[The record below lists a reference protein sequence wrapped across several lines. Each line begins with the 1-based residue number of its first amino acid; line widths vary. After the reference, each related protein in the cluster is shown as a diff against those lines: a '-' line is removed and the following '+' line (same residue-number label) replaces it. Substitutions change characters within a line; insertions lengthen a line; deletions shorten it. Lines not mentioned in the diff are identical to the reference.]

1 MRQLHKPVVMPSVI
15 GFGDGHH
22 RCPGAYVALQETDV
36 LLQRL
41 LKLDGLR
48 IERKPDLVWS
58 STASGYELHNF
69 IISCERGA

>member
-1 MRQLHKPVVMPSVI
+1 
-15 GFGDGHH
+15 
-22 RCPGAYVALQETDV
+22 V

-48 IERKPDLVWS
+48 IEREPDLVWS

-69 IISCERGA
+69 IVAVG